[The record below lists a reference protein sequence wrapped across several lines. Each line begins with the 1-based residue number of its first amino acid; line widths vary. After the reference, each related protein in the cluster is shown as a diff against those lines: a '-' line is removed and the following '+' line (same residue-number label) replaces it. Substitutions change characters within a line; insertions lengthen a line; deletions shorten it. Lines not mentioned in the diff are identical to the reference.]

1 MEDIVYI
8 TGHKNPDTDSIC
20 SSIAYAEL
28 KGKLGVNAVPVR
40 IGEINPETEFV
51 LNYFGLEA
59 PKFLETVRTQVSD
72 LNMDIVG
79 PVSEDISIKTAWSI
93 MRKNNIKILP
103 VADEIGKLLGIISL
117 SDITESYMNALEN
130 NILSASCTPLRNIT
144 DTLKAR
150 LISGDEEH
158 FHQSGKVLIAAM
170 DPEGMVPFIENGD
183 IVLLGN
189 RKDTQI
195 EAVKAGAGCIIAT
208 CGGHVEKEA
217 RTLAKEKNCVVL
229 ETAYDTF
236 TTARLINQ
244 SVPISYIMTKANI
257 VSFNINDFI
266 DSIKDSMLQTRY
278 RSYPVVDDKCLI
290 KGFIS
295 RYHLISQKRKK
306 IILLDHNEKMQTVD
320 GIEQAD
326 ILEIIDHHR
335 IGDIQTG
342 YPIYFKNDTVGSTS
356 TLIAGMYF
364 ENGMKPSKKIAGI
377 LCAGIISD
385 TLNLKSPTSTY
396 QDTEM
401 ISKLSKIANINAD
414 KFSESMFK
422 VGSALG
428 KMSTQ
433 QILNYDFK
441 DYKFDK
447 YKIGIGQINSSDIKN
462 LEEKKDSIIEYMEK
476 ICENKGYSLLMLL
489 VTDIIDEGSYIL
501 FTGSEK
507 ALINKI
513 FHAAPD
519 HNLQYFKDVVSR
531 KKQVIPM
538 IANAIQS
545 LST

>member
-1 MEDIVYI
+1 
-8 TGHKNPDTDSIC
+8 
-20 SSIAYAEL
+20 
-28 KGKLGVNAVPVR
+28 
-40 IGEINPETEFV
+40 
-51 LNYFGLEA
+51 
-59 PKFLETVRTQVSD
+59 
-72 LNMDIVG
+72 
-79 PVSEDISIKTAWSI
+79 
-93 MRKNNIKILP
+93 
-103 VADEIGKLLGIISL
+103 
-117 SDITESYMNALEN
+117 
-130 NILSASCTPLRNIT
+130 
-144 DTLKAR
+144 
-150 LISGDEEH
+150 
-158 FHQSGKVLIAAM
+158 
-170 DPEGMVPFIENGD
+170 
-183 IVLLGN
+183 
-189 RKDTQI
+189 
-195 EAVKAGAGCIIAT
+195 
-208 CGGHVEKEA
+208 
-217 RTLAKEKNCVVL
+217 
-229 ETAYDTF
+229 
-236 TTARLINQ
+236 
-244 SVPISYIMTKANI
+244 
-257 VSFNINDFI
+257 
-266 DSIKDSMLQTRY
+266 
-278 RSYPVVDDKCLI
+278 
-290 KGFIS
+290 
-295 RYHLISQKRKK
+295 
-306 IILLDHNEKMQTVD
+306 MQTVD